1 MRTEAFRVSYFAMRD
16 RETVIWHGAARDR
29 LGALGKAAAERGLV
43 SYRWALDHDPGVFN
57 VRSWQA
63 VETGLS
69 EFAVVYRDERGRET
83 EVLRGVANDRAD
95 AMRLIREVPPE
106 CSFPRGRLVVRK
118 CG

>member
-1 MRTEAFRVSYFAMRD
+1 MRTEAFRVSYFAVRD
-16 RETVIWHGAARDR
+16 RETVIW
-29 LGALGKAAAERGLV
+29 LV
-43 SYRWALDHDPGVFN
+43 SYRWAFDHDPGVFN

-106 CSFPRGRLVVRK
+106 CSSPRGRLAVRK